1 MKKIISLLSST
12 YTAFVLVVLLGA
24 YLELRFESGAEGASI
39 STYGDALWFA
49 LNVSSVGDASCTP
62 VTPAGRIVGAGLIL
76 IGYALFTVNVAVL
89 SSALTHYL
97 NKSSTKS

>member
-12 YTAFVLVVLLGA
+12 YSAFVLVVFLGA
-24 YLELRFESGAEGASI
+24 WLEYRIESGVEGASI

-49 LNVSSVGDASCTP
+49 INVSSVGDASCTP
-62 VTPAGRIVGAGLIL
+62 VTAAGRIIGAGLIL

-97 NKSSTKS
+97 NKSSKS

>member
-12 YTAFVLVVLLGA
+12 YFIFFLVIFIGA
-24 YLELRFESGAEGASI
+24 SLEYRIESDIPGASI
-39 STYGDALWFA
+39 CTYGDALWFA
-49 LNVSSVGDASCTP
+49 INVSSVGDASCTP
-62 VTPAGRIVGAGLIL
+62 ITPAGRLVGAGLIL

-97 NKSSTKS
+97 NKNK

>member
-12 YTAFVLVVLLGA
+12 YFVFLLVVFIGA
-24 YLELRFESGAEGASI
+24 SLEYNIESGIEGASI
-39 STYGDALWFA
+39 CTYGDALWFA

-62 VTPAGRIVGAGLIL
+62 ITPAGRLVGAGLIL
-76 IGYALFTVNVAVL
+76 IGYALFTINVAVL

-97 NKSSTKS
+97 NKNK